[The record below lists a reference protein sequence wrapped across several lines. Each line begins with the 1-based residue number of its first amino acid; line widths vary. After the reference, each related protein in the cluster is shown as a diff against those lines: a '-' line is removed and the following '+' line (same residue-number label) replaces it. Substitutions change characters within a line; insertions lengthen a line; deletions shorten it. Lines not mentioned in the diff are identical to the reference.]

1 MTKEILK
8 YMVVHPA
15 AIVLLPRSF
24 LLNVGYEVKGTLEN
38 CTKSKILKF
47 SISNTFPPDGPSER
61 MCQLRCFPSFQPFIT
76 STYICKFIDSSKL
89 QTCCSS
95 EIHSLPFGLDYF
107 MFCGTQDSFGNR
119 AKCWWWFWF
128 SDTCSQEN
136 FVETV
141 FLSDNPHGQS
151 MSCKI
156 LHFSFMKSM
165 WKGFINSKEKAQL

>member
-107 MFCGTQDSFGNR
+107 NVLWNTGQFWKQSKVLMVILILWHLFPRKLCGN
-119 AKCWWWFWF
+119 CI
-128 SDTCSQEN
+128 
-136 FVETV
+136 FVW
-141 FLSDNPHGQS
+141 QS
-151 MSCKI
+151 TWTKHV
-156 LHFSFMKSM
+156 L
-165 WKGFINSKEKAQL
+165 